1 MSRRIAPR
9 SLLLALGLVVLAASS
24 PAVPPVSAA
33 TDRLPDL
40 RMAPL
45 DQFST
50 QTVSGER
57 RLRFRTIMTNE
68 GTGPLEVRG
77 SRDNLTQPHL
87 RTRQAIYDTDG
98 GVRLRDT
105 RALAEYAQDGHDHW
119 HIQGVML
126 YQLWSDN
133 GVTRRGTKVGFCFM
147 DSYRYRLSMPGAP
160 QSQVYPEHLCGDRGD
175 LTNRM
180 GLSVGWGDDY
190 PATFAF
196 QWIDITTLPA
206 GDYTVQARADE
217 QNWYAE
223 SNETN
228 NCAWARVRIGAPDGS
243 VAVLSS
249 GSTCLAAPAST
260 ARVERQYGNN
270 RYETAAAASED
281 AFAPGVPVAYVA
293 TGANFPDALAAGAAA
308 GWRRGP
314 VVLVDRNYLPA
325 LAITELER
333 LDPQQIVIVG
343 GTSVITDYVASL
355 VGRFHT
361 GGGVQRIAGSDRYA
375 TAAQI
380 SAVFPAGVGTAYVAS
395 GRNWP
400 DALAAVP
407 HAARAGGP
415 ILLTLPNELPQV
427 TRDALSRLRPGRVI
441 VLGGTSAVS
450 AGVAAALDQYDA
462 GGGVTRI
469 SGADRY
475 ATSAAIS
482 RFHHPGGA
490 PLAYVTTGENF
501 PDALAAG
508 APAAIRGGP
517 TILVRTTS
525 VPGPAATELERLNP
539 ARVIVLGGPRVV
551 NQAVVQAMFA
561 YADG

>member
-1 MSRRIAPR
+1 MRRATIRLLRVAIA
-9 SLLLALGLVVLAASS
+9 LVLVTASPPAAS
-24 PAVPPVSAA
+24 PASAGA
-33 TDRLPDL
+33 DRLPDL

-45 DQFST
+45 SNFYTENSG
-50 QTVSGER
+50 GER

-77 SRDNLTQPHL
+77 RRDNLSQPHL
-87 RTRQAIYDTDG
+87 RTQQAIHDG
-98 GVRLRDT
+98 SGNVRLVDS
-105 RALAEYAQDGHDHW
+105 RALMEYAVDGHDHW

-126 YQLWSDN
+126 YQMWSAN
-133 GVTRRGTKVGFCFM
+133 GAVRRGAKVGFCFL
-147 DSYRYRLSMPGAP
+147 DSYRYNLAMPGAP
-160 QSQVYPEHLCGDRGD
+160 QSPVYPGSFCGDRGD

-190 PATFAF
+190 PANFAY
-196 QWIDITTLPA
+196 QWIDISTLPA

-217 QNWYAE
+217 QNWYLE

-228 NCAWARVRIGAPDGS
+228 NCAYARVRVTATNGPVQVLGS
-243 VAVLSS
+243 
-249 GSTCLAAPAST
+249 GRTCQTAPAST

-308 GWRRGP
+308 GFQRGP
-314 VVLVDRNYLPA
+314 VVLVERNSLPA
-325 LAITELER
+325 LATTELER
-333 LDPQQIVIVG
+333 LNPQRIVIVG
-343 GTSVITDYVASL
+343 GTSVIGDYVASL

-361 GGGVQRIAGSDRYA
+361 GGGVTRVAGADRYG
-375 TAAQI
+375 TAAAI
-380 SAVFPAGVGTAYVAS
+380 SNAFAPGVPAVYVAS

-415 ILLTLPNELPQV
+415 ILLTLPGELPGA
-427 TRDALSRLRPGRVI
+427 TRSALTRLRPGRII
-441 VLGGTSAVS
+441 VLGGTAAVS
-450 AGVAAALDQYDA
+450 AGVASALDAYDT
-462 GGGVTRI
+462 GGGVLRLA
-469 SGADRY
+469 GADRF
-475 ATSAAIS
+475 ATAAVIS
-482 RFHHPGGA
+482 RHHHPSGA
-490 PLAYVTTGENF
+490 PMAYVATGLNF

-508 APAAIRGGP
+508 PAAAIRGAP
-517 TILVRTTS
+517 TILVRDVG
-525 VPGPAATELERLNP
+525 VPGASATELERLNP
-539 ARVIVLGGPRVV
+539 RRIIVLGGPRVV
-551 NQAVVQAMFA
+551 DQSVFSQMGA

>member
-1 MSRRIAPR
+1 MSRFVSR
-9 SLLLALGLVVLAASS
+9 SLSLAVAAAFVIGSLLPSGVV
-24 PAVPPVSAA
+24 AA

-45 DQFST
+45 ANFYTETSG
-50 QTVSGER
+50 GER

-77 SRDNLTQPHL
+77 TRDTLSQTHL
-87 RTRQAIYDTDG
+87 RTRQAIFNTDG
-98 GVRLRDT
+98 GVRFVDS
-105 RALAEYAQDGHDHW
+105 RALMEYAVDGHDHW

-126 YQLWSDN
+126 YQMWSAD
-133 GVTRRGTKVGFCFM
+133 GVTRRGTKVGFCFL
-147 DSYRYRLSMPGAP
+147 DSYRYNLGMPGAP

-190 PATFAF
+190 PANFAY
-196 QWIDITTLPA
+196 QWIDISTLPP

-217 QNWYAE
+217 ANWYVEA
-223 SNETN
+223 SETN
-228 NCAWARVRIGAPDGS
+228 NCAWARVRIGASNG
-243 VAVLSS
+243 AVPILAS
-249 GSTCLAAPAST
+249 GRDCRTVPAST

-281 AFAPGVPVAYVA
+281 AYAPGVPVAYVA

-308 GWRRGP
+308 GFQGGP

-333 LDPQQIVIVG
+333 LDPQRIVIVG
-343 GTSVITDYVASL
+343 GTSVISAYVAGL
-355 VGRFHT
+355 VGRFQT
-361 GGGVQRIAGSDRYA
+361 GGGTTRVAGADRYA
-375 TAAQI
+375 TAAEVANAF
-380 SAVFPAGVGTAYVAS
+380 SPGVPRVYVAA
-395 GRNWP
+395 GDNWP

-415 ILLTLPNELPQV
+415 ILLTEPNRLPSA
-427 TRDALSRLRPGRVI
+427 TRTALTRLAPAQIV

-450 AGVAAALDQYDA
+450 AAVASALDAYDT
-462 GGGVTRI
+462 GGGVLRLA
-469 SGADRY
+469 GADRY
-475 ATSAAIS
+475 ATAAAIA
-482 RFHHPGGA
+482 RHHHPDGA
-490 PLAYVTTGENF
+490 PAAYVATGENF

-508 APAAIRGGP
+508 APAALRGAP
-517 TILVRTTS
+517 TLLVRTAKVGAPT
-525 VPGPAATELERLNP
+525 ATELERLNP
-539 ARVIVLGGPRVV
+539 ARIYVLGGPRVISQGV
-551 NQAVVQAMFA
+551 FNAMFA

>member
-1 MSRRIAPR
+1 VSRFAFRPLRVAISA
-9 SLLLALGLVVLAASS
+9 AFAIGVLAPSG
-24 PAVPPVSAA
+24 VVAA

-45 DQFST
+45 SNFYTESSD
-50 QTVSGER
+50 GER

-77 SRDNLTQPHL
+77 TRDTLTQPHL
-87 RTRQAIYDTDG
+87 RTRQAIHDTDG
-98 GVRLRDT
+98 AVRLVDS
-105 RALAEYAQDGHDHW
+105 RALMEYAIDGHDHW

-126 YQLWSDN
+126 YQLWSAD
-133 GVTRRGTKVGFCFM
+133 GITRRGTKVGFCFL
-147 DSYRYRLSMPGAP
+147 DSYPYDLTLPDAPG
-160 QSQVYPEHLCGDRGD
+160 SQVYPEHLCGDRGD

-190 PATFAF
+190 PANFAY
-196 QWIDITTLPA
+196 QWIDISTLPP

-217 QNWYAE
+217 ANWYLE

-228 NCAWARVRIGAPDGS
+228 NCAWARVRIGATNGTVPIL
-243 VAVLSS
+243 AS
-249 GSTCLAAPAST
+249 GRDCRTAPAST

-281 AFAPGVPVAYVA
+281 AFAPGVPVVYVA

-308 GWRRGP
+308 GFQGGP
-314 VVLVDRNYLPA
+314 VVLVERNYLPA

-333 LDPQQIVIVG
+333 LDPNRIVIVG
-343 GTSVITDYVASL
+343 GTSVISDYVAGL

-361 GGGVQRIAGSDRYA
+361 GGGTTRVAGADRYA
-375 TAAQI
+375 TASAI
-380 SAVFPAGVGTAYVAS
+380 SNAFSPDVPAVYVAA

-407 HAARAGGP
+407 HAARAGAP
-415 ILLTLPNELPQV
+415 VLLTLPNELPQA
-427 TRDALSRLRPGRVI
+427 TRDALTRLRPAQVI
-441 VLGGTSAVS
+441 VLGGTVAISAS
-450 AGVAAALDQYDA
+450 VASALDAYDA
-462 GGGVTRI
+462 GGGVLRLA
-469 SGADRY
+469 GADRY
-475 ATSAAIS
+475 ATAAAIA
-482 RFHHPGGA
+482 RHHHPAGA
-490 PLAYVTTGENF
+490 PMAYVATGENF

-508 APAAIRGGP
+508 APAAIRGAP
-517 TILVRTTS
+517 TLLVRAGS
-525 VPGPAATELERLNP
+525 VPGSSATELQRLNP
-539 ARVIVLGGPRVV
+539 ARIIVLGGPRVIG
-551 NQAVVQAMFA
+551 QAVFNALFA